1 VGNPQ
6 LTNSVLKTGLH
17 MADHLV
23 DYLFEVDHLMERCLK
38 IDYEIEAVV
47 APYRIRICRRHLT

>member
-17 MADHLV
+17 MADDLV
-23 DYLFEVDHLMERCLK
+23 DYLFEVDHLMERYLK

-47 APYRIRICRRHLT
+47 APYRICRRHLT